1 MLKIRAAS
9 LLGDAAFSCAETG
22 GNAEKSSINDAFFR
36 NPCYNSGRV

>member
-22 GNAEKSSINDAFFR
+22 GNAEKIVN
-36 NPCYNSGRV
+36 